1 MNITLRATKSLMSFS
16 RYAFSTK
23 STATVGFVGLG
34 HMGSKM
40 VANLA
45 QDGHSI
51 IVYDRSEDAIKAV
64 TAAHP
69 TKVAQ
74 GSLADIATK
83 CSVILTMLPNDDI
96 VETYYVF
103 LAHFL
108 STRSNHS
115 KINCLIYCN

>member
-1 MNITLRATKSLMSFS
+1 
-16 RYAFSTK
+16 
-23 STATVGFVGLG
+23 
-34 HMGSKM
+34 M

-96 VETYYVF
+96 VENVSQELLKNYTPSGMQYF
-103 LAHFL
+103 SILLF
-108 STRSNHS
+108 TE
-115 KINCLIYCN
+115 

>member
-51 IVYDRSEDAIKAV
+51 IVYDRSEDAIKSV

-96 VETYYVF
+96 VE
-103 LAHFL
+103 
-108 STRSNHS
+108 N
-115 KINCLIYCN
+115 